1 MNKSYTVDST
11 CNDMRIDRWTRLKI
25 GKIPQ
30 GLIEK
35 YLRSGKIKINKKK
48 IKSSTKVKTNDIVNF
63 FNLDFKETI
72 VQKKIK
78 FKPSKE
84 IIKSNEDQIIDNNE
98 NFVVLNKSSG
108 ISVQGGTK
116 SKKNLVDIFA
126 KSEIFQGTKPY
137 SVHRLDKD
145 TSGVFIMAKTRES
158 AQLLTSLFRLRKVH
172 KTYLAICHGEL
183 NIDAGE
189 WNDDLIRYDGDKKII
204 EKAAEAARA
213 RIAAKK
219 ARELVRKK
227 SGLGSTTLP
236 GKLADCSNKDPLQCE
251 LFLVEGDSAGGT
263 AKQGRDR
270 RTQAIL
276 PLRGKVINSEKA
288 REDKLLANNE
298 IQSIITALG
307 CGFGEDEDDPS
318 SFNPEKL
325 RYHKIV
331 IMTDADVDGSH
342 IRTLLLTFF
351 WRKMKSLVQG
361 GFLYMA
367 MPPLYKMKQG
377 KKERYAYTDEE
388 RDQVLQRMES
398 ENKAKIDIQRY
409 KGLGEMNAEQRWD
422 TTMNAETRT
431 LMQVTVDHIMEEE
444 TNIRFRE
451 LMGTEVEHRRSF
463 ITERAKFATNID
475 I

>member
-1 MNKSYTVDST
+1 
-11 CNDMRIDRWTRLKI
+11 MRIDRWTRLKI

-63 FNLDFKETI
+63 FNLDFKEKI

-78 FKPSKE
+78 FEPSKE

-183 NIDAGE
+183 NTDEGE

-204 EKAAEAARA
+204 EKAKTIFKVLDKNSEASLV
-213 RIAAKK
+213 
-219 ARELVRKK
+219 ELKPITGRKHQLRK
-227 SGLGSTTLP
+227 QLYALGQPIFGDIKYKLSNSSRGLNKNLMLHSYQIKFIIDDVKHTYTALLPDYFRKLLKTKRLRFSGL
-236 GKLADCSNKDPLQCE
+236 K
-251 LFLVEGDSAGGT
+251 
-263 AKQGRDR
+263 
-270 RTQAIL
+270 
-276 PLRGKVINSEKA
+276 
-288 REDKLLANNE
+288 
-298 IQSIITALG
+298 
-307 CGFGEDEDDPS
+307 
-318 SFNPEKL
+318 
-325 RYHKIV
+325 
-331 IMTDADVDGSH
+331 
-342 IRTLLLTFF
+342 
-351 WRKMKSLVQG
+351 
-361 GFLYMA
+361 
-367 MPPLYKMKQG
+367 
-377 KKERYAYTDEE
+377 
-388 RDQVLQRMES
+388 
-398 ENKAKIDIQRY
+398 
-409 KGLGEMNAEQRWD
+409 
-422 TTMNAETRT
+422 
-431 LMQVTVDHIMEEE
+431 
-444 TNIRFRE
+444 
-451 LMGTEVEHRRSF
+451 
-463 ITERAKFATNID
+463 
-475 I
+475 